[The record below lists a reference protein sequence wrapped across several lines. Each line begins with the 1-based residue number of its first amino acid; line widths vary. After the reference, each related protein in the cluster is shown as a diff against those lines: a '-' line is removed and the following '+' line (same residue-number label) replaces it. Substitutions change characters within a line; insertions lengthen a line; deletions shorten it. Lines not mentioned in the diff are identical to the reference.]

1 MVDTVHELMG
11 RRGVGRRGREGVG
24 WVLRSLPENARG
36 VFRILCGEILAGEDD
51 GGAGGGGDGDGD
63 SDDEDDGCED
73 TPRAKGKRT
82 TTKGGS
88 EEALFGVEYKALYR
102 KAVEEFLCSS
112 EMAFRTLLKEFV
124 DHQVIVTRRGGGGSE
139 VLGVP
144 MRREEVEGVLE
155 DLVG

>member
-1 MVDTVHELMG
+1 MG

-36 VFRILCGEILAGEDD
+36 VFRILCGEILAGDDD
-51 GGAGGGGDGDGD
+51 GGGAGEG
-63 SDDEDDGCED
+63 DEDSEVDEDGFEE
-73 TPRAKGKRT
+73 TRRGNGKRKSGAGET
-82 TTKGGS
+82 
-88 EEALFGVEYKALYR
+88 EEALFGVEYRTLYQ

-124 DHQVIVTRRGGGGSE
+124 DHQVIVTRRGGGGTE

-155 DLVG
+155 ELVG